1 MRKSEFKNT
10 QYNLDLKFKGTA
22 RALQGWSSKK
32 VGHIESQLHLAREM
46 IHQLE
51 IAQDGR
57 ILSAPKRWL
66 LSNLKK
72 HSLAL
77 PSTKRTIAH
86 LRSRI
91 SWLKERDA
99 NSKLFH
105 SFARYR
111 KKKNL
116 VSKLIVG
123 NQVLTA
129 HNDKAAAVDQFYL
142 DLLGA
147 SRDRNLSINLDALEI
162 AGAPNP
168 NLLELDNPITEQE
181 VCNAINCLP
190 SDKSTG
196 PDGFTGRF
204 YKTCWS
210 IIKDDLMAAVMA
222 VWNRRF
228 DNFYKLNSAFIIFF
242 IFFLENTGELRL
254 NILRRRKKYRSKRPE
269 TRYKVSLGRPKTQKT
284 EKIHQTHP
292 ATP

>member
-1 MRKSEFKNT
+1 
-10 QYNLDLKFKGTA
+10 
-22 RALQGWSSKK
+22 
-32 VGHIESQLHLAREM
+32 
-46 IHQLE
+46 
-51 IAQDGR
+51 
-57 ILSAPKRWL
+57 

-77 PSTKRTIAH
+77 ASTKRTIAR

-91 SWLKERDA
+91 SWLKEGDA

-111 KKKNL
+111 KNKNL
-116 VSKLIVG
+116 VSKIIVG

-147 SRDRNLSINLDALEI
+147 SRDINLSSNLDALEI

-190 SDKSTG
+190 SDKSPG

-210 IIKDDLMAAVMA
+210 IIKDDLMA
-222 VWNRRF
+222 
-228 DNFYKLNSAFIIFF
+228 
-242 IFFLENTGELRL
+242 G
-254 NILRRRKKYRSKRPE
+254 
-269 TRYKVSLGRPKTQKT
+269 
-284 EKIHQTHP
+284 
-292 ATP
+292 

>member
-1 MRKSEFKNT
+1 VGIRDNKVVKRRFHFESFWNEVVHNAWNSVPVGQCPYST
-10 QYNLDLKFKGTA
+10 LDLKFKGTA

-32 VGHIESQLHLAREM
+32 VGHIEAQLQLATEM

-51 IAQDGR
+51 IAQDGC
-57 ILSAPKRWL
+57 ILSAAKRWL

-77 PSTKRTIAH
+77 ASTKRTIAR

-91 SWLKERDA
+91 SWLKEGDA

-111 KKKNL
+111 KNKNL
-116 VSKLIVG
+116 VSKIIVG

-147 SRDRNLSINLDALEI
+147 SRDINLSSNLDALEI

-190 SDKSTG
+190 SDKSPG

-210 IIKDDLMAAVMA
+210 IIKDDLMA
-222 VWNRRF
+222 
-228 DNFYKLNSAFIIFF
+228 
-242 IFFLENTGELRL
+242 G
-254 NILRRRKKYRSKRPE
+254 
-269 TRYKVSLGRPKTQKT
+269 
-284 EKIHQTHP
+284 
-292 ATP
+292 